1 MKVLDKQEII
11 NQRMTQN
18 VLNERF
24 ILASLSYPL
33 IVNLRCALQS
43 PVDAFMIVDLMQGG
57 DVRYHMRQ
65 DKRFTEDRV
74 KFYSAQTA
82 LALNFLH
89 SQGYVHRSALL
100 LAMSFPFVL
109 AHTTVSRIQ

>member
-1 MKVLDKQEII
+1 MKVLDKQEIV

-24 ILASLSYPL
+24 ILAALSYPL

-43 PVDAFMIVDLMQGG
+43 PVDLFMIVDLMQGG

-65 DKRFTEDRV
+65 DKRFTEERV
-74 KFYSAQTA
+74 KFYCAQTA

-89 SQGYVHRSALL
+89 SQGYVHRC
-100 LAMSFPFVL
+100 
-109 AHTTVSRIQ
+109 VSSRDGFR